1 MTYMDV
7 CLILFISSCIFAFIW
22 RWMNTWN
29 YSLEEKT
36 IVFFERLVKFLGLGF
51 MVAAVL
57 LGLFGGLIYG

>member
-7 CLILFISSCIFAFIW
+7 CLILFIIVYIFMSIG
-22 RWMNTWN
+22 
-29 YSLEEKT
+29 YLKLYYCEKNNP
-36 IVFFERLVKFLGLGF
+36 FFEKLIKFLELGF